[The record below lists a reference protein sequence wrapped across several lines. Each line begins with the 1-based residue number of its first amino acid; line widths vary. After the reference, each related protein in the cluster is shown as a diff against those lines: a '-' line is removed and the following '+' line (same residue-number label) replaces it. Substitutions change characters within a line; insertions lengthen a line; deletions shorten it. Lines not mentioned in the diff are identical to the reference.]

1 MAKPSEQN
9 TSPQTKKPGIM
20 SLLKPYYGLV
30 VMLLLLALVS
40 NAVNLWLPKMS
51 GHAIDDYIGGL
62 FDSQSFI
69 LKFGIAVVVIFIFS
83 YLQSIVQT
91 YASERVAR
99 DLRSRLSDKISK
111 QSYAF
116 VEKTNP
122 NKLLTNLTADVDSIK
137 MFVSMAVVSIASSLC
152 IIIGASI
159 LLINLNWQLA
169 LCVIAIIPV
178 IGGTFFYV
186 LKKVR
191 ELFKQS
197 RAVID
202 WLNKVINESILGAAL
217 IRVIN
222 SQQPEYNKFLAA
234 NTKAKEFGLGI
245 LSLFA
250 GLIPVITFTANM
262 AALSILALGG
272 HFVINGTMTLGDFA
286 AFNSYLVQLIFPIL
300 VIGFMSNVIAQATAS
315 YERISAIID

>member
-9 TSPQTKKPGIM
+9 TSPQPKPPGIM

-51 GHAIDDYIGGL
+51 GHAIDDYIRHA

-91 YASERVAR
+91 YASEKGAR

-116 VEKTNP
+116 VEKANP

-137 MFVSMAVVSIASSLC
+137 MFVSMAVVSITSSVC
-152 IIIGASI
+152 IIIGASV
-159 LLINLNWQLA
+159 LLLLLNWQLA

-191 ELFKQS
+191 VLFKES

-202 WLNKVINESILGAAL
+202 WLNKVINESILGSAL

-222 SQQPEYNKFLAA
+222 
-234 NTKAKEFGLGI
+234 
-245 LSLFA
+245 
-250 GLIPVITFTANM
+250 
-262 AALSILALGG
+262 
-272 HFVINGTMTLGDFA
+272 
-286 AFNSYLVQLIFPIL
+286 
-300 VIGFMSNVIAQATAS
+300 
-315 YERISAIID
+315 